1 MMAQVYMQRLCV
13 HDGQVY
19 MVWIGFVYMM
29 AQVYM
34 EWIGFVYMMA
44 QVYMQWLC
52 VHDGPGVYGVAL
64 CA

>member
-1 MMAQVYMQRLCV
+1 MMAQVYLELCGFV
-13 HDGQVY
+13 CMMAQVY

-29 AQVYM
+29 TQVYM
-34 EWIGFVYMMA
+34 D
-44 QVYMQWLC
+44 WLC